1 MSLRA
6 SVRASGCRVGAR
18 EEPMGK
24 EIRGQLAAVK
34 KAEILRRRLVD
45 KSSWRTCATSTTFN
59 PALRASAACAP

>member
-1 MSLRA
+1 
-6 SVRASGCRVGAR
+6 
-18 EEPMGK
+18 MGK